1 MTFESG
7 GACELD
13 RTRVLVGVVDMGIVG
28 VEGGNGYSY
37 GLERSKRYGVPTKS
51 VSSSSFG
58 LESLGGMEIGTGT
71 GMGMG
76 IDRDGILVITRY
88 TEWVSSLPSLALWL
102 QGEWA
107 EALHLNESDFK
118 VGQLGLPTGV
128 D

>member
-7 GACELD
+7 GACELNG
-13 RTRVLVGVVDMGIVG
+13 TRALVVVVDMGIVD

-58 LESLGGMEIGTGT
+58 LESLGGMEIGTG
-71 GMGMG
+71 MGMG
-76 IDRDGILVITRY
+76 IDRGGILVITRY
-88 TEWVSSLPSLALWL
+88 TEWVLSLPSLALWW

-107 EALHLNESDFK
+107 EVLNLNEPDFK
-118 VGQLGLPTGV
+118 VGQLGLRTAV